1 MNNELVPQKSKLSP
15 TEGYSRYERIA
26 KYGRSPEVMQVFNS
40 ILRGGGMAY
49 IESAILAVKMSPP
62 LQECTPQSIFSSAL
76 RAATLKLSCDPSLGH
91 AWLVP
96 YKNSRKS
103 KAAGYDVFE
112 ANFQAGWRG
121 IQHMAIR
128 TGKYWYINVSK
139 IYEGEEV
146 IEDRITGKMKIVGS
160 SGGKTPIGLIAS
172 FKLISGLEKTIYMSN
187 DEMEAH
193 GRKYSKAYNRSD
205 SVWQTNKEA
214 AYHKTILLKLLRTY
228 GYLDPIDADLL
239 DESQAEAEGEQIEV
253 VGELE
258 MPEPDD
264 VTIIDRKPLTMKE
277 ANRVLGMDDD
287 DDDITVI
294 EAELIEPEYPPE
306 GENPTRNQDLGAIAN
321 NSSNYP
327 MTLEDACKITTS
339 EGLQYGKLAKAVLEK
354 MLGAMNKQ
362 VEANGLSP
370 LDKAE
375 IMRKI
380 AAAKLIIEAKKDGS
394 IY

>member
-96 YKNSRKS
+96 YRNSKKS
-103 KAAGYDVFE
+103 KEAGRDVFE
-112 ANFQAGWRG
+112 AHFQAGWRG

-193 GRKYSKAYNRSD
+193 GKRYSKAYNRSD

-239 DESQAEAEGEQIEV
+239 EESQAEAEGEQIETL
-253 VGELE
+253 GELD
-258 MPEPDD
+258 MPLEDD
-264 VTIIDRKPLTMKE
+264 VTIIDRKPFAMKE

-287 DDDITVI
+287 D
-294 EAELIEPEYPPE
+294 EPELVEPEFAPDSEIPPE
-306 GENPTRNQDLGAIAN
+306 NGDLGTNAN

-327 MTLEDACKITTS
+327 MTLEEAYKITTS
-339 EGLQYGKLAKAVLEK
+339 EGLQYGKLAKGVLER
-354 MLGAMNKQ
+354 MLGVMNKQ
-362 VEANGLSP
+362 VEANGLNP

-380 AAAKLIIEAKKDGS
+380 AAAKLIIEAKRDGS
-394 IY
+394 IR